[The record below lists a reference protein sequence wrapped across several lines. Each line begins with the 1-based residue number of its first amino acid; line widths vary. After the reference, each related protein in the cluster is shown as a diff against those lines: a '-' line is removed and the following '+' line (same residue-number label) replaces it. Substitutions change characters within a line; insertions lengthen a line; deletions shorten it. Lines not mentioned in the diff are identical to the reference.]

1 MNRQVLLSLALVIG
15 AARVSAQTGSVTA
28 AQLPVPGTTTSV
40 NTLNPTIQ
48 IQGPFAGSA
57 SSTDAMPFAGR
68 LSLRDAVQRGLA
80 YNLGAISLSEGT
92 HQADGQARVARSALL
107 PHVSADATEVRQEI
121 NLAASGIRFNAAI
134 PGLELPTLVGPFN
147 VIDLRARV
155 SQRVIDL
162 AAWNTYRAAR
172 ATMLAS
178 DLAAQDARDLVV
190 LAVGA
195 EYLQVVASRARVESA
210 RAQIETADAL
220 YQQTSQQRSVGVVA
234 QIDVNRSQIETLTQ
248 RQRLVSLQNDLAK
261 QKMSL
266 ARLTGLPPT
275 DQYDIVDEV
284 PFSQAPP
291 LGVDEA
297 IEQALDHRPDFKA
310 AAADIRAAERERA
323 AARAERLPSVSLNA
337 DYGVIGT
344 TIDNAR
350 RTFALEGAVH
360 VPLWDGGRAGGD
372 IQRADATLRLRR
384 AALDNARAQVIADVR
399 TASLDVQSGASQV
412 ELARANRDT
421 ARQTLDLTRQRFQAG
436 VTDTVEVIRSQEA
449 LAGAESDYINSV
461 FAHNFAKLA
470 LARALGNAA
479 DNLSRFLVLQ

>member
-1 MNRQVLLSLALVIG
+1 MKRPVLLSLVLLIG
-15 AARVSAQTGSVTA
+15 VTPVSAQTGSVTA

-48 IQGPFAGSA
+48 IQGSFAGSA
-57 SSTDAMPFAGR
+57 SSIDALPFGGH

-80 YNLGAISLSEGT
+80 YNLGVMGLSEGT
-92 HQADGQARVARSALL
+92 HQAEGQARIARSALL
-107 PHVSADATEVRQEI
+107 PHLSADATEVRQEI
-121 NLAASGIRFNAAI
+121 NLAASGIRFSATI
-134 PGLELPTLVGPFN
+134 PGLDLPTLVGPFN
-147 VIDLRARV
+147 VIDVRARV
-155 SQRVIDL
+155 SQRVIDF
-162 AAWNTYRAAR
+162 AAWNTYRAAK

-210 RAQIETADAL
+210 RAQVETADAL
-220 YQQTSQQRSVGVVA
+220 YEQTSQQRSVGVVA

-248 RQRLVSLQNDLAK
+248 RQRLVTLQNDLAK
-261 QKMSL
+261 QKINL

-284 PFSQAPP
+284 PFSPAPP
-291 LGVDEA
+291 LDVDEA
-297 IEQALDHRPDFKA
+297 IEQALAHRADLKA
-310 AAADIRAAERERA
+310 AGADLRAAERERA

-337 DYGVIGT
+337 DYGAIGT
-344 TIDNAR
+344 TVDNVR
-350 RTFALEGAVH
+350 RTFAVVGAVH

-384 AALDNARAQVIADVR
+384 AALENARAQVIADVR

-412 ELARANRDT
+412 ELARANRET
-421 ARQTLDLTRQRFQAG
+421 TRQTLDITRQRLQAG
-436 VTDTVEVIRSQEA
+436 ITDAVDVIRAQEA
-449 LAGAESDYINSV
+449 LAGAELDYINSV

-470 LARALGNAA
+470 LARALGGAV
-479 DNLSRFLVLQ
+479 DNLSRFLVVP